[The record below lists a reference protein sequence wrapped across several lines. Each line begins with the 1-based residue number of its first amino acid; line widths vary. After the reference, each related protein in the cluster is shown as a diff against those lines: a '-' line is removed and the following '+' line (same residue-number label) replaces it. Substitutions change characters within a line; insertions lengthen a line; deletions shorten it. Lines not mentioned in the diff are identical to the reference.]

1 MKSFEE
7 TTSLVDLMTMALDDM
22 EALIDNPMYEFDH
35 STWHT
40 RENCECHICTA
51 GAVMANR
58 LTKSPGK
65 TGYLSLECYPEK
77 LKCRLSAIDYLR
89 TGRIG
94 IAIKR
99 MGGGILKDV
108 RMHVQ
113 DAYFKDD
120 ESAGRFIKF
129 WRDTGLEKLRVI
141 ESSV

>member
-89 TGRIG
+89 TGRVG
-94 IAIKR
+94 IALTKMGRGVNIDIR
-99 MGGGILKDV
+99 MRL
-108 RMHVQ
+108 Q

-120 ESAGRFIKF
+120 ESAGRFIDW
-129 WRDTGLEKLRVI
+129 WRDKGLTELKRI
-141 ESSV
+141 EASV